1 MIKHIVMWRLAREP
15 GDIYPEKQAHEMQ
28 TRLTALQGKIPEIQ
42 NFEVGLDINRSD
54 RAFDVVLVSSFA
66 SRDDLAAYSR
76 HPLHQELVEFFRAI
90 TSEVRVVDY
99 EV

>member
-1 MIKHIVMWRLAREP
+1 MIKHIVMWRLDRGP

-28 TRLTALQGKIPEIQ
+28 TRLTALQGKIAEIQ
-42 NFEVGLDINRSD
+42 NFEVGLDINRTE
-54 RAFDVVLVSSFA
+54 RAFDVVIVSSFA
-66 SRDDLAAYSR
+66 SRDDLATYSR
-76 HPLHQELVEFFRAI
+76 HPLHQELVEFFRGI

>member
-1 MIKHIVMWRLAREP
+1 MLTHIVMWRLAREP

-42 NFEVGLDINRSD
+42 NFEVGLDINRTE

-66 SRDDLAAYSR
+66 SRDDLATYSR
-76 HPLHQELVEFFRAI
+76 HPRPPAFVASLRGIV
-90 TSEVRVVDY
+90 SEVLVVDY
-99 EV
+99 AC